1 MRVIC
6 TNSEGK
12 PDNISFEEWIQ
23 EGDVYTVTAIDKM
36 GLQFGKIGFKLEEIE
51 LTDSSFPYEYYDA
64 ERFRPLEATGSLEII
79 KEMFSSLTDEIFE
92 EIIDFG
98 EEDADLSKI

>member
-36 GLQFGKIGFKLEEIE
+36 GL
-51 LTDSSFPYEYYDA
+51 
-64 ERFRPLEATGSLEII
+64 
-79 KEMFSSLTDEIFE
+79 
-92 EIIDFG
+92 
-98 EEDADLSKI
+98 